1 MTLGF
6 ELGEVVGSRVT
17 VLNSYL
23 IESEHS
29 IPSGSGR
36 AKTTAFLTVVVTSQ
50 MLTVETS
57 RSDNSKPL
65 GMTINVKSCGKLD
78 TPIMPAEK
86 LFSDNFVGPVFT
98 MLYVYRILIEQSSVS
113 SLRNISLQSVPSV
126 TVSQVVINVI
136 SQSEVGLNEG
146 HVKGEKVGVRDGDM
160 FGRRLIE
167 GISDGN
173 IDGSSLTTSLG
184 ESDGTTLGSSVS
196 IRLGNCDGI
205 DDDLIDGSGLGKAE
219 GYAVGTLDGMELGI
233 SVEKVLGALDG
244 TNVGCSE
251 ELSDGTSLWNNI
263 DKDDGV
269 LLSNL
274 DG

>member
-136 SQSEVGLNEG
+136 SQSKVGLNEV
-146 HVKGEKVGVRDGDM
+146 HV
-160 FGRRLIE
+160 
-167 GISDGN
+167 
-173 IDGSSLTTSLG
+173 
-184 ESDGTTLGSSVS
+184 
-196 IRLGNCDGI
+196 
-205 DDDLIDGSGLGKAE
+205 
-219 GYAVGTLDGMELGI
+219 
-233 SVEKVLGALDG
+233 
-244 TNVGCSE
+244 
-251 ELSDGTSLWNNI
+251 
-263 DKDDGV
+263 
-269 LLSNL
+269 
-274 DG
+274 